1 MQQQHRKNRY
11 PLPSGFAYKKFLE
24 CSISLRECAI
34 RDTMLDAAA
43 AAAESGNLLLALRMV
58 LIISE

>member
-1 MQQQHRKNRY
+1 V
-11 PLPSGFAYKKFLE
+11 PD
-24 CSISLRECAI
+24 
-34 RDTMLDAAA
+34 RDGWMLDAAA